1 MVFFSRSV
9 LYTERQKMDLSKE
22 NIDILIIRYLSDD
35 ICPEERKVLESWVK
49 EQDTNHTYFQ
59 QMKNMWEI
67 TNPALD
73 PDSIS
78 VSQALKQVHKL
89 AGIKSPKEQFFTYWQ
104 RIAAILILPLIA
116 TFLIILFYTSA
127 TQEYKQI
134 VYQEISAPYGSR
146 LHINLPDGS
155 IVYLNSGGKL
165 IFPTI
170 FKAGERN
177 VYLNGEAYFEVE
189 SDKSNPF
196 VVHTNA
202 IDVKATGTIFNVE
215 GYDNDTLYAVT
226 MMSGKVQVS
235 IDKKHETIDITKG
248 ERVSYNVKKH
258 NYTVEDVDPY
268 KWCAWKDGNLI
279 FRDEPL
285 INVLKKIGQVYNA
298 EIIVQDTA
306 LSKHL
311 YRATFKNESLDDILR
326 LIKKTVPL
334 SYIEKGNI
342 RGNDGTF
349 TKRCIIVERLN

>member
-1 MVFFSRSV
+1 
-9 LYTERQKMDLSKE
+9 MDLSKE

-165 IFPTI
+165 KFPTI

-196 VVHTNA
+196 RCT
-202 IDVKATGTIFNVE
+202 
-215 GYDNDTLYAVT
+215 
-226 MMSGKVQVS
+226 
-235 IDKKHETIDITKG
+235 
-248 ERVSYNVKKH
+248 
-258 NYTVEDVDPY
+258 Y
-268 KWCAWKDGNLI
+268 KCH
-279 FRDEPL
+279 R
-285 INVLKKIGQVYNA
+285 
-298 EIIVQDTA
+298 
-306 LSKHL
+306 
-311 YRATFKNESLDDILR
+311 R
-326 LIKKTVPL
+326 
-334 SYIEKGNI
+334 
-342 RGNDGTF
+342 
-349 TKRCIIVERLN
+349 